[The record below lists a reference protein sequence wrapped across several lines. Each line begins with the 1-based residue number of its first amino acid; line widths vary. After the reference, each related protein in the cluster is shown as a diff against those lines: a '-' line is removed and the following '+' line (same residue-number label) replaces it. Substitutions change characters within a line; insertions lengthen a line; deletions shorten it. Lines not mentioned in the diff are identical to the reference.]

1 MEQAE
6 GDFTREE
13 LEAMIFQ
20 VSPEDV
26 WKLICEDVPAIA
38 KALW

>member
-6 GDFTREE
+6 GNFTGEE

-20 VSPEDV
+20 VSPEDI
-26 WKLICEDVPAIA
+26 WKFIHEDVHVI
-38 KALW
+38 KEALR